1 MHLRSAPFVALF
13 LLSTACVTRGTY
25 DEAVRSA
32 DDAHAQLQRANAQE
46 AQTAKTRDD
55 LQTKLDDQIALN
67 GQLRDELAKLG
78 QNADKLVAEK
88 GSLATAL
95 DDSRARLEEVRRAQ
109 AIADLR
115 ARFFRDLAFRLK
127 SMVDAGD
134 LAIALRDGRMVL
146 QLPNDVLFASGQ
158 IELQPR
164 GRAALKSIA
173 SVLKTIPNRH
183 FQVAGHTD
191 TVPIDTERFPS
202 NWELSSARALE
213 VMRFLVAEGV
223 HPAAL
228 SAAAYGEHDPIAPN
242 TNERDRA
249 RNRRIEI
256 TVQPNIDE
264 LVSVPDVH

>member
-1 MHLRSAPFVALF
+1 MHLRSAPLLALL

-25 DEAVRSA
+25 DDAVRSG
-32 DDAHAQLQRANAQE
+32 DDARAQLQRETAQE
-46 AQTAKTRDD
+46 AQTAKARDE
-55 LQTKLDDQIALN
+55 LQKKLDDQITLAER
-67 GQLRDELAKLG
+67 LRDELAKLG
-78 QNADKLVAEK
+78 QSTDKLSAEK
-88 GSLATAL
+88 GTLATAL
-95 DDSRARLEEVRRAQ
+95 DDSRARLEELRRAQ
-109 AIADLR
+109 AVSELR
-115 ARFFRDLAFRLK
+115 ARFFRDLAVRLK

-158 IELQPR
+158 VELQPR

-191 TVPIDTERFPS
+191 NVPIETDRFPS

-213 VMRFLVAEGV
+213 VMRVLVAEGI

-242 TNERDRA
+242 TSERERA
-249 RNRRIEI
+249 KNRRIEI

-264 LVSVPDVH
+264 LVYVPDVR